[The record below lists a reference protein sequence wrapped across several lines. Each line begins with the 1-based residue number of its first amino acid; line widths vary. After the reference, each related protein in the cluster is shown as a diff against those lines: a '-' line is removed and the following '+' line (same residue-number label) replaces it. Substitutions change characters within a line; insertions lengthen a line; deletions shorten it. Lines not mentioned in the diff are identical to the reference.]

1 MKLIHVSD
9 LHLSSDNYIPEWGD
23 KVLEFVNSA
32 KPDILAVTGDL
43 TFEGRSY
50 EYDIVKEYFDKLDVA
65 LMLVVPGNH
74 DARNEGFSIFE
85 ELFGTRYPCYADE
98 GIHMMG
104 VDSSQPD
111 IDDGHVGRDRY
122 GEIRE
127 FFSTESGVKV
137 LMLHHHLIPIPG
149 TGRERQIPSDA
160 GDVLG
165 LCNDLGID
173 IVLSGHKHKPWI
185 WNLEG
190 THFVTAGTA
199 TTRRLKGRSH
209 PSFNILEIE
218 EQSVMVKEVNVRD
231 GSTKETLRFRTGKE

>member
-1 MKLIHVSD
+1 MKLIHISD
-9 LHLSSDNYIPEWGD
+9 LHLSSSNYIPEWGD

-50 EYDIVKEYFDKLDVA
+50 EYDIVKEYFDKLNVDI
-65 LMLVVPGNH
+65 MLVVPGNH

-85 ELFGTRYPCYADE
+85 ELFGTRYPCFADK
-98 GIHMMG
+98 GILMMG

-122 GEIRE
+122 DEICE
-127 FFSTESGVKV
+127 FFSTDSGLKV

-165 LCNDLGID
+165 LCKDLGID

-185 WNLEG
+185 WKLED

-209 PSFNILEIE
+209 PSFNILETE
-218 EQSVMVKEVNVRD
+218 GQSVVVKEVNVRD
-231 GSTKETLRFRTGKE
+231 GSMKETLKFQTGKE

>member
-1 MKLIHVSD
+1 MKLIHISD
-9 LHLSSDNYIPEWGD
+9 LHLSSSNYIPEWGD
-23 KVLEFVNSA
+23 KVLEFVNQT

-50 EYDIVKEYFDKLDVA
+50 EYDIVKEYFDKLNVD
-65 LMLVVPGNH
+65 LKLVVPGNH

-85 ELFGTRYPCYADE
+85 ELFGTRYPCYADK
-98 GIHMMG
+98 GLLMMG

-122 GEIRE
+122 DEISE
-127 FFSTESGVKV
+127 FFSADSGLKV

-165 LCNDLGID
+165 LCQNLGID

-185 WNLEG
+185 WMLED
-190 THFVTAGTA
+190 TYFVTAGTA
-199 TTRRLKGRSH
+199 TTRRLKGRSY
-209 PSFNILEIE
+209 PSFNALEIDD
-218 EQSVMVKEVNVRD
+218 EQVVVREVNVRD
-231 GSTKETLRFRTGKE
+231 GSIKETLRFKIGKE